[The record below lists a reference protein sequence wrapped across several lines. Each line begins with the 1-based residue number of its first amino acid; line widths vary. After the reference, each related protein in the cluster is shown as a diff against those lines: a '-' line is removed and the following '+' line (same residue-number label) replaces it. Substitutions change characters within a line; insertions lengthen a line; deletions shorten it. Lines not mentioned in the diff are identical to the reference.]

1 MEEAA
6 RQRLQRLKGAMAS
19 GQLQRDPES
28 VETHNSEVKHL
39 NNTQQQSQQEFKPA
53 NMEAL
58 ADQYEHQLEDQVK
71 TMRQQSQLDLEDLA
85 PKKVDWD
92 LKRDIEP
99 QLQLLED
106 ATQRKI
112 VELVKQRLDQA

>member
-6 RQRLQRLKGAMAS
+6 RQRLQRLHGAMAS
-19 GQLQRDPES
+19 GQLQVDPES

-39 NNTQQQSQQEFKPA
+39 HTGQLQKQSEFTPA

-58 ADQYEHQLEDQVK
+58 ADQYEQLLEDKVE

-85 PKKVDWD
+85 PKKIDWD

-112 VELVKQRLDQA
+112 IELVKQRLDQS